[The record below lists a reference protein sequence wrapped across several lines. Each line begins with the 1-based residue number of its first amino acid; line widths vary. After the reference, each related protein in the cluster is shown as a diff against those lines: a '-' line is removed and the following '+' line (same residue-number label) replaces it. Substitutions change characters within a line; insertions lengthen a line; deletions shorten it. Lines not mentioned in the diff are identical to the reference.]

1 MAVAGD
7 NPTTSTPPLAP
18 PAWAENAT
26 GLTSF
31 LHGLAAIVAAPGFV
45 LMLTSTGFGALAR
58 DLGFTLA
65 QAAFIT
71 GSLYALPAQV
81 LMIDQLARGAALG
94 VIALAISLTAIRLLP
109 MTVSLMPF
117 VREEPRPTA
126 RGWLLRLLVSHY
138 FAVSSWLEG
147 MRRLPHLP
155 HHLRLPHIAGVGTAM
170 LGATMIGTIV
180 GFTFSRGLPVA
191 AAAALLM
198 MTPLYFLFSLAAG
211 ASSRMDWA
219 ALVIG
224 SLLGPVLFMLMP
236 GFDLMITGVVGG
248 TAAYVIGRG
257 MR

>member
-1 MAVAGD
+1 MAAAGD
-7 NPTTSTPPLAP
+7 EASKSKPTLAA

-26 GLTSF
+26 ALTSF
-31 LHGLAAIVAAPGFV
+31 LYGLAAITAAPGFV

-58 DLGFTLA
+58 DLGFTLG

-81 LMIDQLARGAALG
+81 LMIDQLARGAALS

-117 VREEPRPTA
+117 VREEPKPTA
-126 RGWLLRLLVSHY
+126 RGWVIRLLLSHY
-138 FAVSSWLEG
+138 FAVSAWLEG
-147 MRRLPHLP
+147 MRRLPQLP
-155 HHLRLPHIAGVGTAM
+155 HHLRLPHLAGVGTAM
-170 LGATMIGTIV
+170 LGATMLGTII

-219 ALVIG
+219 AIIIG
-224 SLLGPVLFMLMP
+224 AVLGPALFMLMP

-248 TAAYVIGRG
+248 TAAYLVGRG
-257 MR
+257 FR